1 METQM
6 KKQGTLLTLTLII
19 IISAFA
25 IIFFGYKKEGY
36 HIDELY
42 SYGLSNSEYLPF
54 MHFGVS
60 GYDVKDW
67 MLEYGAGESFG
78 DLFSN
83 LKKDFLILKDA
94 DFDFYNTEIYH
105 AYCIAQANSADTYT
119 STWVP
124 GQDYVD
130 YLAVSETNT
139 FNYASVYYNQRGDVH
154 PPLFYMLLHTICSFF
169 QGVFSKWF
177 GIGLNIAI
185 SVITLLVLYKMC
197 VNHFG
202 EKRLAFAILITYA
215 FSCGFISTALF
226 IRMYALLTLMTLL
239 CCYAHLELQRNDFE
253 MTRKIGLGLFLS
265 VFGGYYTQYYF
276 VLYAIGIATVMVVNL
291 IYRLKWKSLV
301 KYISV
306 LASAAAVG
314 ILIWPFSLKHV
325 FSGYR
330 GQVSLQVFIEG
341 NFVLYNAKVMLDN
354 IWENM
359 FGGMGRIFL
368 GIMMVSVLIC
378 ILRKKKIFY
387 GKVCLMV
394 LPIVG
399 YALIVGQIS
408 PFLADR
414 YVMCTYPFLCIFFV
428 GTVYAAGTC
437 LLESICKKECLVSN
451 LNRLKTA
458 VLIFSGLLLVSSN
471 NFVTHTPGYLFVGG
485 QETYEIP
492 ENTDC
497 LYILPNGTWNEPAEY
512 TNILAKCNRVGIVYE
527 SKLELLAED
536 YGKEAG
542 DYLVVMISS
551 GLEDS
556 SILERVRESFHVEDM
571 KEIHRDQT
579 ENVLRILLRN

>member
-1 METQM
+1 MN
-6 KKQGTLLTLTLII
+6 KKGTFFAHIFIVII
-19 IISAFA
+19 CVFA
-25 IIFFGYKKEGY
+25 IIYFGHKKEGY
-36 HIDELY
+36 HVDELY

-67 MLEYGAGESFG
+67 MLEYGAGENFG

-83 LKKDFLILKDA
+83 LIKDFHILKA
-94 DFDFYNTEIYH
+94 AGFDFYNTEIYR

-130 YLAVSETNT
+130 YLAVSDSNT

-154 PPLFYMLLHTICSFF
+154 PPLFYMLLHTICSMF

-185 SVITLLVLYKMC
+185 SVLSLLVLYRMC
-197 VNHFG
+197 VKHFG
-202 EKRLAFAILITYA
+202 EERLAIVILITYA
-215 FSCGFISTALF
+215 FSCGFITTALF

-239 CCYAHLELQRNDFE
+239 CCYAHLELQRNNFE
-253 MTRKIGLGLFLS
+253 MTRKIGIGLFLS
-265 VFGGYYTQYYF
+265 VLGGYYTQYYF
-276 VLYAIGIATVMVVNL
+276 VLYAIGIAVVMVVNL
-291 IYRLKWKSLV
+291 IYRHKWKSLI

-306 LASAAAVG
+306 LISAAAVG
-314 ILIWPFSLKHV
+314 IVIWPFSLKHV

-330 GQVSLQVFIEG
+330 GRASLQVFKEG
-341 NFVLYNAKVMLDN
+341 NFVLYKAEAMLNN
-354 IWENM
+354 IWGNM
-359 FGGMGRIFL
+359 FGGKGGIFL
-368 GIMMVSVLIC
+368 GIMVVSALIC
-378 ILRKKKIFY
+378 ILMKKKIFY
-387 GKVCLMV
+387 GKVCLIV

-414 YVMCTYPFLCIFFV
+414 YVMCTYPFWCIFFIGV
-428 GTVYAAGTC
+428 VYTAGTC
-437 LLESICKKECLVSN
+437 LLERVCKKECLVSN

-458 VLIFSGLLLVSSN
+458 VLVFSGLLLVCSN
-471 NFVTHTPGYLFVGG
+471 NFVTHTPGYMFPGG
-485 QETYEIP
+485 QETYELP

-497 LYILPNGTWNEPAEY
+497 LYVLPNGTWNESAEY

-527 SKLELLAED
+527 SNLELLSED

-542 DYLVVMISS
+542 DYLVVMIGS
-551 GLEDS
+551 GLDDS
-556 SILERVRESFHVEDM
+556 SILKRVRESFHVEDM
-571 KEIHRDQT
+571 KEIRRDQT
-579 ENVLRILLRN
+579 GNVLRILLGN